1 VWMMEMLESI
11 HLDGSDTKTIEEEIE
26 G

>member
-1 VWMMEMLESI
+1 VWMREMLESI